1 MRVFDKKLDYSAK
14 VKVQS
19 VSPHPGHLK
28 PSSGKSSSSNSWPH
42 LSHFHFSL
50 INYI

>member
-1 MRVFDKKLDYSAK
+1 MTKFLKKIDYSSR

-28 PSSGKSSSSNSWPH
+28 SSGGKSSNSNSCPH
-42 LSHFHFSL
+42 LSHFHFN
-50 INYI
+50 IITN